1 MATIVEAAPYIIG
14 LPLAGINGFIA
25 GKWHCDVA
33 HQGKETFVDV
43 VVYPLGFMMM
53 YVVVSMMIGFFV
65 IGLFVKGRNVHA
77 KMLDSFAVSILLIP
91 FLLVGAIVMIAM
103 AP

>member
-14 LPLAGINGFIA
+14 LPLAGINGLIA
-25 GKWHCDVA
+25 AKWHSDVV
-33 HQGKETFVDV
+33 HQGKETLVDV
-43 VVYPLGFMMM
+43 VVFPLGFMLM
-53 YVVVSMMIGFFV
+53 YVVVSVMIGSFLIGFFV
-65 IGLFVKGRNVHA
+65 KGRDLHA

-91 FLLVGAIVMIAM
+91 LVVISAIVMIAM